1 MEKGKL
7 EMDILW
13 NPLRENSKYQK
24 SYNEKEIQELN
35 IKSKELEEY
44 NTKKKNFFY
53 KEKILYNT
61 LPNEHFHKIDLDPT
75 NLFSFE
81 NYFKQEE
88 DFDCK
93 NFENLMNIR
102 KKYIESIF
110 LKEKENQGE
119 FEEINEKEKEEKLQ
133 EKKDKEEKE
142 DENQNKIEQEN
153 AEDIYSLLNDLKEMM
168 ENFKIIKAN
177 GKNEDD
183 LLLYFSIVDKI
194 FSNIF
199 FELETFFKKRDFK
212 TLSKYEQKL
221 SKIVDSF
228 SKIFLSP
235 ENNTELNIDKRTIN
249 ILYQLQKLSLTINSC
264 GVFLKIL
271 HLMKKNKIIFNNY
284 NDIYKKY
291 FEISLNDAFKK
302 SVERKELIAD
312 IEFDEEPTSNYEF
325 FTEEKNLYLCYNK
338 KQTYLIKYDIEN
350 KKKILE
356 KKIVDAEQI
365 SIINDKQNNKIK
377 LLIYIG
383 SIFKLFIINKND
395 FQIEKEYKI
404 TLPILDD
411 EEKFD
416 LKQII
421 NSLNYFYII
430 VNDKIFILNSLNGG
444 SYYKFELFIKH
455 DFSISKGK
463 SIFYI
468 LDDNIFLD
476 ENTYINLNKKK
487 IYGMSIEE
495 DDKEEEEKGNT
506 RYFFDINKA
515 IKYSLLIEKKNKKT
529 EIVLN
534 QIIYN
539 KNKIQMIIENNN
551 IRNILEDKIE
561 NILGDLKN
569 TFIPKQDKINEK
581 NKLDIFDYY
590 SNCNNNFDLILNS
603 ENDMDSYNYKIDEE
617 LSNKYYELFYNS
629 LINFYILSPSKE
641 LAKNNKLAMNI
652 NNDILFNEIKELIKE
667 KKDYLLLYIYITFLI
682 LYGKN
687 KDTDIDENILKTQI
701 KSILDLVLNLSKE
714 NSSSDLFNIL
724 REINRFKPE
733 YMNDLYNAE
742 NLLYKSDKFNLNETI
757 HNFSFISLN
766 NSKNFEILLKNF
778 LQIEKKIILLEGND
792 LTYDK
797 RIYNEV
803 CQNFI
808 NYFLNK
814 KIYDFTNENF
824 WTKFEQIF
832 IILIENY
839 NLLLNEYNQ
848 FIISSKKW
856 LEIKRDTKFKFLIN
870 CIIDKKN
877 ILLNDIKNS
886 VVVKCLFILIN
897 ILFSQL
903 NLITEKNKNKLI
915 HIMKLLLKSAYIT
928 NTIKEKTE
936 IENEYEI
943 EEKNSDDDEVIIINS
958 EHLDLNKDF
967 EILIPYYPLNKNMD
981 KLYLEYDFETNYENK
996 LQIGKCP
1003 PLINRQSFF
1012 DVYELKNIINYDNGV
1027 IANYLKDINN
1037 LNKKEYQK
1045 FELKFTNLKN
1055 EEYNSYSNILI
1066 NIRKSIIS
1074 CVIKF
1079 NLEGNVKNK
1088 INTENENFDDKK
1100 INDKKI
1106 KEIISNEFFNN
1117 ISILDINENSINFE
1131 DKINDNINFDFKDVI
1146 DNKNIINVQK
1156 DYEIL
1161 CKDINS
1167 MFDEEFSKKNSININ
1182 TDISSFNKMLI
1193 SNEPYKKLLE
1203 KIHQE
1208 FLKKNIWGAMSDS
1221 LLRNIITSCFAII
1234 VSDFNLIKDFEYLV
1248 NLSQKDDKSL
1258 IENEQMKIF
1267 VNIYTKINNLK
1278 KIFSTKKHEIS
1289 LAKDKNEK
1297 EEELL
1302 LNKYMEEMKS
1312 KLDFIIR
1319 NKKPQNNKLKQNS
1332 QIIEQNIIFLLDFI
1346 SNEKI
1351 TKNIV
1356 VQKMQEL
1363 NTKAK
1368 NKISSLDCLNKML
1381 FVADKIYD
1389 IKKIMNS
1396 INSLIKDGK
1405 NKFKNYLKD
1414 LIGADRTLLQNYKRQ
1429 IYLYLNQ
1436 LIQKIK
1442 SDTKKYDIT
1451 YYFTILNSLFYPYN
1465 KTDIEFL
1472 CKSKMFEILLKPGNK
1487 FYNLLH
1493 DLNSKEYN
1501 IINME
1506 KNNIYKFNKETLL
1519 NKFFEFFKLM
1529 AFIGVNNI
1537 KNENEKNIPLIKYVF
1552 DFIFDMF
1559 NKYIDDMDKLK
1570 NEKITSKEIL
1580 NEEKLNN
1587 FLAIFY
1593 RCLLNQKNYKEISD
1607 LIQKYYKNIFTVLF
1621 YIFIYSSMKNKILT
1635 IKIISILLLDNEFY
1649 INDQYLKSD
1658 CENFKNEI
1666 KAKNI
1671 LLYNLLIS
1679 SKVSHIENIFIEL
1692 IFNLIL
1698 LLQQNIENS
1707 INYING
1713 TENNFAL
1720 SLILIKTL
1728 QKKLKKNDANSKML
1742 QEIYKFIE
1750 LNYSNKKYLSIIL
1763 QILGVEFNYMYIGSN
1778 FKTVE
1783 KKDVGIIIGFN
1794 NSIIKEDSNNDEFAY
1809 KEINYSNGLN
1819 LCYINEEDISNPECF
1834 KNSEFTLEIIQK
1846 YYNSQDITIIENN
1859 KLILP
1864 KEKNEIIYKNLLKN
1878 ISQFDSKE
1886 IYLILKY
1893 IKKLI
1898 LQEKI
1903 NLDEDIIT
1911 LLSNKS
1917 LDKEVLQFH
1926 CKIINIERLEKL
1938 FINKLCEIDKKTL
1951 EDIIEKK
1958 QEENDDKNI
1967 NTTTEEIFVDPLSED
1982 VLCLKKS
1989 LLYRFSERTLGYNI
2003 SYKKIINHDLF
2014 NSSNKWLKIFNTEEN
2029 CKKYKNDCIL
2039 FTKDILSIAKLSPNI
2054 KYIIIQ
2060 DVEDENFFK
2069 NIKILSTPIIVLDKL
2084 DFKNLYEHA
2093 FDKIPFPEAENLYEK
2108 NLTFDISSLFG
2119 IPDERIPEFFESP
2132 RDVILEV
2139 VNIEPNYFEPKQNL
2153 NNNDDDNSLSVDEHS
2168 NSMDENNE
2176 KENNENNY
2184 EFYKNIFCGKNYE
2197 EKCDI
2202 IFKKLVTQISRRIL
2216 IISKIIQ
2223 KIKIEPKILKNVI
2236 KLLCYETLSEN
2247 CSMLENKNYEIY
2259 QIIKNFILKTSFNNE
2274 FDIIKEFTELSF
2286 LESDKLITDKTA
2298 KSKETED
2305 ELLNLENLNN
2315 NILLINMFFLTENT
2329 KEKNKCEILNKKYLF
2344 EYISKLISQDLD
2356 LVISFLVTI
2365 FKYIEQNI
2373 DKYKD
2378 IIYQYK
2384 NMFNCDEFK
2393 QVFTLCENL
2402 INEKLNITHE
2412 NDDKKFNESTYEK
2425 MELVFS
2431 FINID
2436 CIMKYKYGINLD
2448 IEYLNNVE
2456 KSSLLSIHIILT
2468 ILLSLKDKDK
2478 KYNEINYYNFIE
2490 LCYQKNLYK
2499 YLIDNKQL
2507 SAPLKKYK
2515 FNYYDKNFDSNF
2527 VINYQNIVPK
2537 NLEKNINNISL
2548 ILKSVDNNIINK
2560 DNCTF
2565 IYESENCNFLQD
2577 YIEIKDQITD
2587 KRINLISNNFT
2598 ISYPYK
2604 NFKCNLYGSG
2614 SNEKNSLG
2622 IQETSGDKH
2631 FWEPHMC
2638 IGLEECKNI
2647 VDFKFGYFHSFVQ
2660 SSDDNLY
2667 TCGCDK
2673 GSSFKFNTEF
2683 SYFNKQTHFQ
2693 SISKENDGV
2702 KIISANNFNSS
2713 ILLTNN
2719 NKLFCCGKNSS
2730 FCLGKAIK
2738 EDNEEIEVPNKMPG
2752 LLPLIKE
2759 IKYPYKIKEIACGY
2773 RSTLFLLEDGY
2784 AFTCGSQDFKQCGSK
2799 EKVPYYR
2806 EYFPLYPPRGTRFT
2820 HVVAGEEFFL
2830 LLVEEIKERGYG
2842 KLYSLGQNEL
2852 GRSGA
2857 GELNMNYSLQKIE
2870 TVEDKDFFV
2879 IASRNE
2885 NAAAISTEGVLYTF
2899 GFNDSCALG
2908 LGDQKNRFVPT
2919 KVSTLEEYY
2928 FCDNVGISQNHM
2940 VVIAR
2945 EKQTGKRV
2953 VLTCGD
2959 NKDKALCQNYDKSKI
2974 DIPTKIFYFDEK
2986 RPNDEPIKSS
2996 LSRFQTYIMTI
3007 KVGLKENNN
3016 NNKNLKEFL
3025 CKECKKEINNILY
3038 FDIGKKPLINYY
3050 CKECALKNNK
3060 NIFFVLN
3067 TISVDTKTNIEKILE
3082 QNNNININDI
3092 TEINFEKNESKITC
3106 INCNNEINK
3115 KTNIY
3120 QSYSND
3126 KLILCEKCYM
3136 SKCCL
3141 IEYPQVF
3148 LSYDINIKPQI
3159 KNKMEL
3165 DKLIYPNIIKTEKP
3179 YLELD
3184 LVANYKK
3191 EYIIKELY
3199 HNKELRNLYDN
3210 IWKNINENILVEMRK
3225 LKEFYDGNKFDY
3237 LFEEKKDI
3245 KDNKELKEEKNDIK
3259 ETKDEIKE
3267 NKEEEKEKEKE
3278 KEEEKNNEKKEP
3290 KEETDEERLK
3300 SMEGKNYEH
3309 LANIAGK
3316 SNKYYLYEII
3326 QKLLDLR
3333 NSTNIKN
3340 DDFANLDLYIKN
3352 PTFYSLAF
3360 SLSNFINFQILKILS
3375 LSIQFPFTN
3384 NIFNKVLES
3393 SLNLITSQER
3403 KEIFLKNL
3411 DKNKISVNFED
3422 REITLS
3428 RIKANVFY
3436 KKNILDR
3443 DLQYTVFSQLFR
3455 KTRGYPLKNYLC
3467 KNNNRLFKIRLT
3479 GEGAT
3484 DFSGVYNEIM
3494 SIISF
3499 ELESDYLDLFIKT
3512 PNNKNEIGALRDKFM
3527 PNPKAKGKTKN
3538 DMYYFLGNLMLH
3550 AISSGNVLNL
3560 NLHPIFYKK
3569 LLNKEVDFSEIE
3581 TLDKLS
3587 YKFIINLEN
3596 IKSEEEFDNLHD
3608 DLYFAV
3614 PSVDNTLTDLIEN
3627 GQNKKV
3633 TFKNLPEYINLYK
3646 KFLLTEYDNQ
3656 ISLIRSG
3663 LFDLL
3668 FKLTQ
3673 KNFSYLLTPQDL
3685 EEFITGIPKLDI
3697 QLLRERT
3704 LYDSYEANSKII
3716 QDFWKVLES
3725 FSEEEKSLY
3734 LKFVSGRTRLPDARS
3749 INLIHKIQKLNK
3761 RNPDSYMPISTT
3773 CYFTLSLPNY
3783 SSYEILRDK
3792 LRYAIHNC
3800 NSIDADF
3807 VPEEGMDEFDD
3818 KFV

>member
-1 MEKGKL
+1 MENGKL

-24 SYNEKEIQELN
+24 SYNDKEIQELS

-61 LPNEHFHKIDLDPT
+61 LPNEHFQKIDLDPT

-93 NFENLMNIR
+93 NFENLMNMR

-110 LKEKENQGE
+110 LKEKENEGE
-119 FEEINEKEKEEKLQ
+119 IEEIKEKDKSKENKDEK
-133 EKKDKEEKE
+133 EKE
-142 DENQNKIEQEN
+142 DENQKKLAQEKV
-153 AEDIYSLLNDLKEMM
+153 EDIYSLLNDLKEMI

-183 LLLYFSIVDKI
+183 LLLYFSIIEKI

-199 FELETFFKKRDFK
+199 FELETFFKKRDFN

-221 SKIVDSF
+221 SESVDSF
-228 SKIFLSP
+228 SNIFLST
-235 ENNTELNIDKRTIN
+235 ENNTELNIDQRTIY
-249 ILYQLQKLSLTINSC
+249 ILYQLQKLSLCINSC

-271 HLMKKNKIIFNNY
+271 HLMKKNKIVFDNY

-291 FEISLNDAFKK
+291 FEINIIDAFKK
-302 SVERKELIAD
+302 NVEKTEKIAS
-312 IEFDEEPTSNYEF
+312 IEFEDDIRNNYEF
-325 FTEEKNLYLCYNK
+325 FTEEKYLYLCHNK

-356 KKIVDAEQI
+356 KKINDAEYI
-365 SIINDKQNNKIK
+365 SIINDKQNNTIK

-383 SIFKLFIINKND
+383 SVFRLFIINKND
-395 FQIEKEYKI
+395 FGIEKEYKI
-404 TLPILDD
+404 KQPRLL
-411 EEKFD
+411 EKENYK
-416 LKQII
+416 LK
-421 NSLNYFYII
+421 N
-430 VNDKIFILNSLNGG
+430 ILNSLNHFYIVVKDNIFILNLLK
-444 SYYKFELFIKH
+444 SDTHYKFELFIK
-455 DFSISKGK
+455 DDPSIPKIK
-463 SIFYI
+463 SFFYL
-468 LDDNIFLD
+468 LDDYIFLD

-487 IYGMSIEE
+487 ICSMS
-495 DDKEEEEKGNT
+495 KEEEEEEKEQL
-506 RYFFDINKA
+506 RYFLDINKG
-515 IKYSLLIEKKNKKT
+515 IKYSILIKEKKKVS
-529 EIVLN
+529 EIELN
-534 QIIYN
+534 QTIYN
-539 KNKIQMIIENNN
+539 KNKIQMIIDN
-551 IRNILEDKIE
+551 INAINIFEDKIK
-561 NILGDLKN
+561 NILGDL
-569 TFIPKQDKINEK
+569 INKFMPIKDETKEK
-581 NKLDIFDYY
+581 NKLDIFDYCLNY
-590 SNCNNNFDLILNS
+590 NNNFDLILNS
-603 ENDMDSYNYKIDEE
+603 ENDMDDYNYKIDKE

-629 LINFYILSPSKE
+629 FINFYILFPDKE
-641 LAKNNKLAMNI
+641 LTKNNKLVMNI
-652 NNDILFNEIKELIKE
+652 NNEILFNEIKEIIKE
-667 KKDYLLLYIYITFLI
+667 KKDYQLLNIYINFLI

-687 KDTDIDENILKTQI
+687 KDIDIDENILNTQI

-714 NSSSDLFNIL
+714 NSSTQLFYIL
-724 REINRFKPE
+724 REIYIFKPE
-733 YMNDLYNAE
+733 YMNDSYISE
-742 NLLYKSDKFNLNETI
+742 NLLYKSDKLNLNETI
-757 HNFSFISLN
+757 HNFSFISLDN
-766 NSKNFEILLKNF
+766 IKNFEVLLKNF

-797 RIYNEV
+797 KIYNEV

-814 KIYDFTNENF
+814 KTYDFTNDNF
-824 WTKFEQIF
+824 WTQFEKIF
-832 IILIENY
+832 IILIANY
-839 NLLLNEYNQ
+839 NLLLNEYIQ
-848 FIISSKKW
+848 FIISSEKW
-856 LEIKRDTKFKFLIN
+856 LEIKSYTKFKGLIN
-870 CIIDKKN
+870 CVLDKKIN
-877 ILLNDIKNS
+877 LLNDIKKS
-886 VVVKCLFILIN
+886 VVVQCLFILIN

-903 NLITEKNKNKLI
+903 NSITEKNKPKVI

-928 NTIKEKTE
+928 NTIKENDENE
-936 IENEYEI
+936 IERENNDNDEI
-943 EEKNSDDDEVIIINS
+943 IIINS
-958 EHLDLNKDF
+958 DHLDLNKEF
-967 EILIPYYPLNKNMD
+967 EILIPYYPVNKNLD
-981 KLYLEYDFETNYENK
+981 KLYVEYDFETNYENK
-996 LQIGKCP
+996 LKIGKFP

-1012 DVYELKNIINYDNGV
+1012 DIHELKNIINYDNGV
-1027 IANYLKDINN
+1027 IMNYLNDNN
-1037 LNKKEYQK
+1037 NSNKNEYQK
-1045 FELKFTNLKN
+1045 FGLKFTNFKN
-1055 EEYNSYSNILI
+1055 EEYNSYSNIFI

-1074 CVIKF
+1074 CVIKLY
-1079 NLEGNVKNK
+1079 LEGNVKNK
-1088 INTENENFDDKK
+1088 INSENEKIDDKK
-1100 INDKKI
+1100 ISDKKI

-1117 ISILDINENSINFE
+1117 ISILDINENSINVG
-1131 DKINDNINFDFKDVI
+1131 DKSNDNINFDFKDVLY
-1146 DNKNIINVQK
+1146 NKNIINVQK

-1167 MFDEEFSKKNSININ
+1167 MFDDESSKENSININ
-1182 TDISSFNKMLI
+1182 TNISSFNKMLI

-1208 FLKKNIWGAMSDS
+1208 FLKKNIWGTMSDS
-1221 LLRNIITSCFAII
+1221 LLRNIIISCFAII
-1234 VSDFNLIKDFEYLV
+1234 VSDFNLMKDFEYLIK
-1248 NLSQKDDKSL
+1248 LFQKDEKSL
-1258 IENEQMKIF
+1258 INNEQMKTF
-1267 VNIYTKINNLK
+1267 VNIYTKINNIK

-1312 KLDFIIR
+1312 KLDFIIQ
-1319 NKKPQNNKLKQNS
+1319 NKKPQKNKTNQNL
-1332 QIIEQNIIFLLDFI
+1332 QNIEQNIVFLLDFI

-1351 TKNIV
+1351 TKKIV
-1356 VQKMQEL
+1356 VEKIQEL

-1381 FVADKIYD
+1381 FTSDKIYD
-1389 IKKIMNS
+1389 IKNIINS
-1396 INSLIKDGK
+1396 TNSLIKDGK

-1414 LIGADRTLLQNYKRQ
+1414 LIGADRTLLLNYKRQ

-1436 LIQKIK
+1436 LIQRIK
-1442 SDTKKYDIT
+1442 TDNKKYDIS

-1472 CKSKMFEILLKPGNK
+1472 IKSKMYEILLKPGNK

-1506 KNNIYKFNKETLL
+1506 KNNIYKYNNETLL
-1519 NKFFEFFKLM
+1519 NKFFEYFKLL
-1529 AFIGVNNI
+1529 AFIGINNI
-1537 KNENEKNIPLIKYVF
+1537 KNENKENVPLIKYVF
-1552 DFIFDMF
+1552 DIIFDMF
-1559 NKYIDDMDKLK
+1559 NKYIDDMDKFK
-1570 NEKITSKEIL
+1570 KENITSKEIL
-1580 NEEKLNN
+1580 SEEKLNN

-1593 RCLLNQKNYKEISD
+1593 RCILNQKNSKEISL
-1607 LIQKYYKNIFTVLF
+1607 LIQKYYKNIFSILF
-1621 YIFIYSSMKNKILT
+1621 NIFICSSMKNKILT
-1635 IKIISILLLDNEFY
+1635 MKIISILLLDNELY
-1649 INDQYLKSD
+1649 INDEYLKTD
-1658 CENFKNEI
+1658 YEYFKNEI
-1666 KAKNI
+1666 KQKNI

-1679 SKVSHIENIFIEL
+1679 SKVSHIDNIFIEL

-1720 SLILIKTL
+1720 SFILIKTL
-1728 QKKLKKNDANSKML
+1728 QKKLKNSDINSKTW

-1750 LNYSNKKYLSIIL
+1750 LNYLNKKYLAIIL
-1763 QILGVEFNYMYIGSN
+1763 QILGVEFNYIYIGSS
-1778 FKTVE
+1778 FKMVQ

-1794 NSIIKEDSNNDEFAY
+1794 NSILKEDLNNDEFAY
-1809 KEINYSNGLN
+1809 KEINYSNGNN
-1819 LCYINEEDISNPECF
+1819 LCYISEEDISNPECF
-1834 KNSEFTLEIIQK
+1834 KNSDFTLEIIQK
-1846 YYNSQDITIIENN
+1846 YYNSQDITITENN
-1859 KLILP
+1859 KLILS
-1864 KEKNEIIYKNLLKN
+1864 KDKNEIIYKNLLKN
-1878 ISQFDSKE
+1878 ISQFETKE

-1903 NLDEDIIT
+1903 ILDEDIIT

-1926 CKIINIERLEKL
+1926 SKIINIERLEKL
-1938 FINKLCEIDKKTL
+1938 YINKLCEIDKKIL

-1958 QEENDDKNI
+1958 QEEEKNSNI

-1989 LLYRFSERTLGYNI
+1989 LLYRFSEHNLGYNI
-2003 SYKKIINHDLF
+2003 LYRKIINHAFF
-2014 NSSNKWLKIFNTEEN
+2014 NTSNKWLKILNTEEN
-2029 CKKYKNDCIL
+2029 CQNYKNDCIL
-2039 FTKDILSIAKLSPNI
+2039 LTKDISTIKKISPNI
-2054 KYIIIQ
+2054 KYIIIP
-2060 DVEDENFFK
+2060 DMEDENFYK

-2084 DFKNLYEHA
+2084 DFKNIYENS

-2108 NLTFDISSLFG
+2108 NLTFDISTLFG
-2119 IPDERIPEFFESP
+2119 IPDEKIPEFLEGA
-2132 RDVILEV
+2132 RDVILEI
-2139 VNIEPNYFEPKQNL
+2139 VNIEPNYFGPKENSD
-2153 NNNDDDNSLSVDEHS
+2153 NNMDDNNSLSADENS
-2168 NSMDENNE
+2168 NSLDENNE
-2176 KENNENNY
+2176 KDNNENNQD
-2184 EFYKNIFCGKNYE
+2184 FYKNIFCGKNYAE
-2197 EKCDI
+2197 NCEI

-2216 IISKIIQ
+2216 IIAKIIQ

-2259 QIIKNFILKTSFNNE
+2259 QIIKNFILNTSLNNE
-2274 FDIIKEFTELSF
+2274 FEVIKEFTDLSF

-2315 NILLINMFFLTENT
+2315 NVLLINMFFLTENA
-2329 KEKNKCEILNKKYLF
+2329 KKKNKCDILNKKYLF
-2344 EYISKLISQDLD
+2344 EYISKLISQDLN

-2373 DKYKD
+2373 DEYKD
-2378 IIYQYK
+2378 ILYQYK

-2393 QVFTLCENL
+2393 QMFTYCENL
-2402 INEKLNITHE
+2402 IKERLNLT
-2412 NDDKKFNESTYEK
+2412 NDDNKEKFTESIYEK
-2425 MELVFS
+2425 IELIFS

-2436 CIMKYKYGINLD
+2436 CIMKYKYGINLE

-2456 KSSLLSIHIILT
+2456 NSSLLSIHIILT
-2468 ILLSLKDKDK
+2468 ILLNLKNNDKYK
-2478 KYNEINYYNFIE
+2478 NNNEINYYNFIE

-2515 FNYYDKNFDSNF
+2515 FYYYDKNFDSNF
-2527 VINYQNIVPK
+2527 VINYKNIIPK
-2537 NLEKNINNISL
+2537 YLEKNINNISL

-2565 IYESENCNFLQD
+2565 IYESEKCNFLQD
-2577 YIEIKDQITD
+2577 YIKIKDQIND
-2587 KRINLISNNFT
+2587 KRINLISDNFT
-2598 ISYPYK
+2598 ISFPYK
-2604 NFKCNLYGSG
+2604 NFKCYLYGSG

-2622 IQETSGDKH
+2622 IQETSGEKH

-2638 IGLEECKNI
+2638 IGLEDCKNI
-2647 VDFKFGYFHSFVQ
+2647 IDFKFGYFHSFIQ
-2660 SSDDNLY
+2660 SADDNLY

-2693 SISKENDGV
+2693 SIAKENEGV

-2738 EDNEEIEVPNKMPG
+2738 EDNEEIDVPNKMPG

-2759 IKYPYKIKEIACGY
+2759 IQYPYKIKEIACGY

-2799 EKVPYYR
+2799 EKVPFYR

-2830 LLVEEIKERGYG
+2830 FLVEEIKERGYG

-2857 GELNMNYSLQKIE
+2857 GELNMNYSLQRIE

-2885 NAAAISTEGVLYTF
+2885 NAAAISTEGELYTF
-2899 GFNDSCALG
+2899 GFNNSYALG
-2908 LGDQKNRFVPT
+2908 LGDNKNRFVPT

-2945 EKQTGKRV
+2945 EKKTGKRV

-2959 NKDKALCQNYDKSKI
+2959 NRDKALCENYEDKNKI

-2986 RPNDEPIKSS
+2986 KPNDEPIRSS

-3007 KVGLKENNN
+3007 KVGLKDNN
-3016 NNKNLKEFL
+3016 NNKNFKEFI

-3038 FDIGKKPLINYY
+3038 FDIGKKSLINYY
-3050 CKECALKNNK
+3050 CKEHALKNNK
-3060 NIFFVLN
+3060 KIFFVLN
-3067 TISVDTKTNIEKILE
+3067 TINTDTKTNIEKILE
-3082 QNNNININDI
+3082 QKNNINIDDI
-3092 TEINFEKNESKITC
+3092 SEIQFEKNEAKITC
-3106 INCNNEINK
+3106 INCNNEISKN
-3115 KTNIY
+3115 TNIY

-3136 SKCCL
+3136 SKCSL

-3148 LSYDINIKPQI
+3148 LSYDMNIKPQI
-3159 KNKMEL
+3159 KNKIEF
-3165 DKLIYPNIIKTEKP
+3165 DKLLYPNIIKTEKP

-3199 HNKELRNLYDN
+3199 QNKELRNLYDN

-3225 LKEFYDGNKFDY
+3225 LKEFYDDNKFDY
-3237 LFEEKKDI
+3237 LFKEKEEKKDDI
-3245 KDNKELKEEKNDIK
+3245 KDNKEEKEE
-3259 ETKDEIKE
+3259 KDEIKE
-3267 NKEEEKEKEKE
+3267 NKEETKDNII
-3278 KEEEKNNEKKEP
+3278 EEKKDEDKKNDNKET

-3300 SMEGKNYEH
+3300 SMEGKNYEY

-3316 SNKYYLYEII
+3316 SNQYYLYEII

-3340 DDFANLDLYIKN
+3340 SDFANLDLYIKN

-3411 DKNKISVNFED
+3411 DKNKINVNFED
-3422 REITLS
+3422 EEITIS

-3484 DFSGVYNEIM
+3484 DFSGVYNEII

-3499 ELESDYLDLFIKT
+3499 ELESDYLDLFVKT
-3512 PNNKNEIGALRDKFM
+3512 PNNKNEIGTLRDKFM
-3527 PNPKAKGKTKN
+3527 PNPKAKGKIKN

-3587 YKFIINLEN
+3587 YKFINNLEN
-3596 IKSEEEFDNLHD
+3596 IKSEEEFDNLHE

-3614 PSVDNTLTDLIEN
+3614 PSVDNTLTDLVEN

-3633 TFKNLPEYINLYK
+3633 TFKDLPEYINLYK
-3646 KFLLTEYDNQ
+3646 KFLLTEYDKQ

-3673 KNFSYLLTPQDL
+3673 NNLSYLISPQDL
-3685 EEFITGIPKLDI
+3685 EEFITGEPKLDI

-3704 LYDSYEANSKII
+3704 LYDSYEANSKVI
-3716 QDFWKVLES
+3716 QDFWKALES
-3725 FSEEEKSLY
+3725 FTEEEKSLY

-3749 INLIHKIQKLNK
+3749 INFVHKIQKLNK

-3773 CYFTLSLPNY
+3773 CYFTLALPNY

-3807 VPEEGMDEFDD
+3807 VPEEGLDDFDD